1 MSASVSCP
9 HAPGQR
15 GMAVI
20 GALLVVMVATLLVTS
35 LLQRQAADVRAM
47 ENALARSQGRL
58 LLASGLDWARRVLL
72 ADARRHATTRPDQL
86 WAVPVQDTRIS
97 QPGRGQVAVFA
108 GRIHDE
114 QGKFNLRN
122 LARHG
127 SVQGPAYEALQRLL
141 GFLAQPAE
149 LASRIAH
156 LMTESQAALTP
167 AGTLRRGPLRPLP
180 LTLDDLAAQAGL
192 DEDRIDVLRPHLT
205 VLPDVTPV
213 NANTASAEVLA
224 AVVPGL
230 SLAQA
235 RAVVAQ
241 RDRGAWFNDTADF
254 GNRLGNPELRPT
266 PSQITADSNWFLVQG
281 AVSLDRSILTMQAL
295 LRRDDRTL
303 PGIIWTQERH

>member
-1 MSASVSCP
+1 MNTPAPSP
-9 HAPGQR
+9 HARAQC

-47 ENALARSQGRL
+47 ENALVRSQARL

-97 QPGRGQVAVFA
+97 QPGRDQVAVFA

-122 LARHG
+122 LAQHG
-127 SVQGPAYEALQRLL
+127 SVQGAAYEALERLL
-141 GFLAQPAE
+141 GLLGQPAE
-149 LASRIAH
+149 LAGQLAH
-156 LMTESQAALTP
+156 LMTQAQVAFTP
-167 AGTLRRGPLRPLP
+167 AGNLLRGPERPPP
-180 LTLDDLAAQAGL
+180 LTLDDLGTLAAMEPGAI
-192 DEDRIDVLRPHLT
+192 ETLRPHLT
-205 VLPDVTPV
+205 VLPDVTPI

-241 RDRGAWFNDTADF
+241 RDRGGWFNDTADF
-254 GNRLGNPELRPT
+254 GNRLGNPDLRPT
-266 PSQITADSNWFLVQG
+266 PSQITASSSWFMVRG
-281 AVSLDRSILTMQAL
+281 AVSLDRSVVAMQAL
-295 LRRDDRTL
+295 LHRNDRTL